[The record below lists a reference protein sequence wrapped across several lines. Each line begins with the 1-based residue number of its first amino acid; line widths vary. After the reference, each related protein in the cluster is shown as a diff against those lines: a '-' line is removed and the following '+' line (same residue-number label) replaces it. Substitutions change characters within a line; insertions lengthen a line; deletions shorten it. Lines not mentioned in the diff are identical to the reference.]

1 MNPENNKLNR
11 NKVSASTQQF
21 LDIAEIK
28 DNTVVLRDGTLR
40 AVLEVSS
47 LNFALKGEDEQ
58 AAIISAYVGFLNNL
72 SATIQI
78 VIQSREL
85 DIGNYLNYLAGL
97 EKAQTNRLLKVQTR
111 EYIDYVKELIS
122 IGKIMKKNFYVIIP
136 YSPTTDK
143 HKSFFASLLETF
155 KPATLLKLK
164 DVRFA
169 KYKEALER
177 RIDSIA
183 GALSSLGVEVKQL
196 ETQELIELY
205 YRTYNPETAKN
216 QKLVDVDKLRVED

>member
-11 NKVSASTQQF
+11 NKVASSTQQF

-58 AAIISAYVGFLNNL
+58 TAIISAYVGFLNNI
-72 SATIQI
+72 SSPIQI

-85 DIGNYLNYLAGL
+85 DIGNYLNYLDGL

-111 EYIDYVKELIS
+111 EYIDYIKELIS
-122 IGKIMKKNFYVIIP
+122 IGKIMKKNFYVVVP
-136 YSPTTDK
+136 YSPLTDK
-143 HKSFFASLLETF
+143 HKGFFSSLSETL

-169 KYKEALER
+169 KYKEALDR
-177 RIDSIA
+177 RVDSIS
-183 GALSSLGVEVKQL
+183 GGLSSLGVEVKQL

-216 QKLVDVDKLRVED
+216 QKLVDVDKLRTEA